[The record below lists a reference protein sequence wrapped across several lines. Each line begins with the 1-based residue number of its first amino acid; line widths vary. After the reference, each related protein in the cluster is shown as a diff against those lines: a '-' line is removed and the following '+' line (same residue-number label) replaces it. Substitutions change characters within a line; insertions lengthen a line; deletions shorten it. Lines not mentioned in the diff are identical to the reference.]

1 MNNKGVNSNLKRDLK
16 RELSKTKTLEDT
28 EPLSKKLKLD
38 SEKLNSMI
46 ETQNLNLECPV
57 CFNLPRPG
65 PIYGCRNGHHVCQKC
80 QKSIKC
86 CPICRDPDVKCRQI
100 ILEKMLKGIGKHYLK
115 KKLVKSNTNSH

>member
-1 MNNKGVNSNLKRDLK
+1 MNNKAVSSKPIRDLK
-16 RELSKTKTLEDT
+16 RELSKTKSQELDT
-28 EPLSKKLKLD
+28 EPMNKRLKLD

-80 QKSIKC
+80 QKSIKN

-100 ILEKMLKGIGKHYLK
+100 ILEKMLKGIGEHYIYK
-115 KKLVKSNTNSH
+115 KNS